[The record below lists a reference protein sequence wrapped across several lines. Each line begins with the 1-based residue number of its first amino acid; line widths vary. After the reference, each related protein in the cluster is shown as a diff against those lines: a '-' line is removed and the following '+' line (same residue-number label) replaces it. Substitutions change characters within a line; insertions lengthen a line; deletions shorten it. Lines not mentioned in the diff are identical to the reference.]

1 MKLHKLL
8 LVGASALFLFACGN
22 ESANE
27 ETSSTPEP
35 TTEEVVAE
43 EAESAEV
50 TSSGEELTLDSFGEA
65 LEEAGFDY
73 EEEEKMAAFIQAT
86 SGQGYNI
93 DGEVVE
99 LYKYVEGSD
108 IFEKIKEQGFIE
120 IEDVIAVEVEINGE
134 YVLMADGH
142 PNADKI
148 IEIFYSLDGSK

>member
-1 MKLHKLL
+1 MKLRDLL
-8 LVGASALFLFACGN
+8 FIGASSLVLFACGN
-22 ESANE
+22 EEAPE
-27 ETSSTPEP
+27 KVSTMAESEI
-35 TTEEVVAE
+35 EEVAAE
-43 EAESAEV
+43 GNEV
-50 TSSGEELTLDSFGEA
+50 ESSGEALTLETFGEA

-108 IFEKIKEQGFIE
+108 IFEKIKEQGFVE
-120 IEDVIAVEVEINGE
+120 IEGVIAVEVEINGE

-142 PNADKI
+142 PNADEI